1 MEQVNMNSFNNIINN
16 DQSPFYNITP
26 SLVTPLAF
34 VPIAF
39 LSNIPDLNNNVERG
53 DTIINLELINLTFED
68 FITLFYYNTG
78 YQFNISPS
86 NSLKNPVTFLN
97 QFYNTTPNNK
107 SIFSL
112 YDQFIKAWTKKNN
125 KPASSLSFIKLIKL
139 QREVFLL
146 KGLSDLQIYSIG
158 KSYDEILSYLL
169 ATSNIKPVKY
179 NCHNQYINGVPI
191 EFIVQSKIFSQ
202 ELDVILYVNFRYNV
216 VIPGF
221 TAGDIITEV
230 LPKKDCKE
238 RSYLYECDNSSLN
251 SDDLPPSL
259 LSTNTEN
266 SYHFPQS
273 LLSSNTTYSDNTSCE
288 FSINIDNTTINDEL
302 TIIDSLSIKN
312 CDR

>member
-1 MEQVNMNSFNNIINN
+1 MEPVNMNSFNNIINN

-39 LSNIPDLNNNVERG
+39 VSNIPDLNNNFERG
-53 DTIINLELINLTFED
+53 DTIINLEPINLTFED

-112 YDQFIKAWTKKNN
+112 YDQFIKAWTKKTN
-125 KPASSLSFIKLIKL
+125 KASSSLSFIKLIKL

-146 KGLSDLQIYSIG
+146 KGLYDLQIYSIG

-169 ATSNIKPVKY
+169 ATSNIKPVKH
-179 NCHNQYINGVPI
+179 NCHNQYINGVPV

-221 TAGDIITEV
+221 TTGDIITEV
-230 LPKKDCKE
+230 LPKKVCKE
-238 RSYLYECDNSSLN
+238 PTLYECDNSSLN

-259 LSTNTEN
+259 LSSNTEN
-266 SYHFPQS
+266 SYHFPES

-288 FSINIDNTTINDEL
+288 FSINIDNSTINDEL
-302 TIIDSLSIKN
+302 TIIDSLSTKY
-312 CDR
+312 

>member
-1 MEQVNMNSFNNIINN
+1 M
-16 DQSPFYNITP
+16 
-26 SLVTPLAF
+26 
-34 VPIAF
+34 
-39 LSNIPDLNNNVERG
+39 
-53 DTIINLELINLTFED
+53 
-68 FITLFYYNTG
+68 
-78 YQFNISPS
+78 
-86 NSLKNPVTFLN
+86 
-97 QFYNTTPNNK
+97 
-107 SIFSL
+107 
-112 YDQFIKAWTKKNN
+112 
-125 KPASSLSFIKLIKL
+125 
-139 QREVFLL
+139 L

-302 TIIDSLSIKN
+302 TIIDSLSIKY
-312 CDR
+312 